1 MRIGRLAGS
10 LGGRNASRFSIMVKQ
25 QISLRRKVITR
36 VSAVLLS
43 ASLAAC
49 ATPTT
54 ASGTSTGTSAGTST
68 STAVSATGTP
78 AAVETRKVTNA
89 EHELVFH
96 VIDGKLPALVLDAGG
111 GLSSSYWKDL
121 APRLAKATGSKVV
134 TYDRAGEGESDEVS
148 GPWRVE
154 NAVSDL
160 EVGLKALG
168 VTEDVVLVSHSIA
181 GEVATNF
188 VTKNPGWVSGAVLV
202 DANVPDFFTDE
213 MLTAF
218 APVVEEQR
226 TALLAQESTKKN
238 RQLLAVM
245 VDYAPVHRVFH
256 KLSWPRDVPVTVI
269 VASETP
275 FVDSPEAAK
284 LWRDGQARFAQA
296 GPNRKHV
303 VAENTS
309 HEGIVTEHPEIIAN
323 AIDDVL
329 KTIR

>member
-1 MRIGRLAGS
+1 MPSPLGS
-10 LGGRNASRFSIMVKQ
+10 R
-25 QISLRRKVITR
+25 
-36 VSAVLLS
+36 
-43 ASLAAC
+43 
-49 ATPTT
+49 P
-54 ASGTSTGTSAGTST
+54 
-68 STAVSATGTP
+68 
-78 AAVETRKVTNA
+78 ETRKVTNA
-89 EHELVFH
+89 EHDLVFH
-96 VIDGKLPALVLDAGG
+96 VVDGKLPALVLDAGG

-121 APRLAKATGSKVV
+121 APRLAKATGSKVI

-160 EVGLKALG
+160 EAGLKELG
-168 VTEDVVLVSHSIA
+168 VTKDVVLVSHSIA

-188 VTKNPGWVSGAVLV
+188 VNKNPGWVSGAVLV
-202 DANVPDFFTDE
+202 DANVPEFFTDE

-218 APVVEEQR
+218 EPVIEEQR

-256 KLSWPRDVPVTVI
+256 KLSWPQDVPVTTI

-284 LWRDGQARFAQA
+284 LWRDAQARFAQA

-309 HEGIVTEHPEIIAN
+309 HEGIVTERPDLIAD
-323 AIDDVL
+323 AVDDVL

>member
-1 MRIGRLAGS
+1 MLKQSIHPLALS
-10 LGGRNASRFSIMVKQ
+10 A
-25 QISLRRKVITR
+25 
-36 VSAVLLS
+36 AVLV
-43 ASLAAC
+43 AVSLAAC
-49 ATPTT
+49 STQTAASSTAPSTP
-54 ASGTSTGTSAGTST
+54 ASATSTPASTSASATST
-68 STAVSATGTP
+68 P
-78 AAVETRKVTNA
+78 ETRKVTNA
-89 EHELVFH
+89 EHDLVFH
-96 VIDGKLPALVLDAGG
+96 VVDGKLPALVLDAGG

-121 APRLAKATGSKVV
+121 APRLAKATGSKVI

-160 EVGLKALG
+160 EAGLRELG
-168 VTEDVVLVSHSIA
+168 VTKDVVLVSHSIA

-188 VTKNPGWVSGAVLV
+188 VHKNPGWVSGAVLV

-218 APVVEEQR
+218 EPVIEEQR

-245 VDYAPVHRVFH
+245 VDYAAVHRVFH
-256 KLSWPRDVPVTVI
+256 KLSWPQDVPVTTI

-275 FVDSPEAAK
+275 FVDSPEAAQ
-284 LWRDGQARFAQA
+284 LWRDAQARFAKA

-309 HEGIVTEHPEIIAN
+309 HEGIVTERPDLIAD
-323 AIDDVL
+323 AVDDVL

>member
-1 MRIGRLAGS
+1 
-10 LGGRNASRFSIMVKQ
+10 MVQ
-25 QISLRRKVITR
+25 HLTPLRRKAIALG
-36 VSAVLLS
+36 SAVLLT

-49 ATPTT
+49 ATPNA
-54 ASGTSTGTSAGTST
+54 ASSPS
-68 STAVSATGTP
+68 STAPTSATGAP
-78 AAVETRKVTNA
+78 AAKTHKVTNA

-96 VIDGKLPALVLDAGG
+96 VVDGTLPALVLDAGG

-160 EVGLKALG
+160 EAGLRQLG
-168 VTEDVVLVSHSIA
+168 VTKDVVLVSHSIA

-188 VTKNPGWVSGAVLV
+188 VNKNPGWVSGAVLV
-202 DANVPDFFTDE
+202 DANVPDFFSDE

-218 APVVEEQR
+218 EPVIEKQR
-226 TALLAQESTKKN
+226 IALLAQASTKKN

-245 VDYAPVHRVFH
+245 VDYAPVHRAFH
-256 KLSWPRDVPVTVI
+256 RLAWPKDVPVTVI

-275 FVDSPEAAK
+275 FADSPDAAK
-284 LWRDGQARFAQA
+284 LWRDAQVRFAQA
-296 GPNRKHV
+296 GPGRKHV

-309 HEGIVTEHPEIIAN
+309 HEGIVTERPDIITGAV
-323 AIDDVL
+323 DDVL